1 MRGHFGW
8 ALASVV
14 SAGLIGLGGAVA
26 ADLPLK
32 ARPMPVAVAAY
43 NWTGCYV
50 GGNIGGKWAR
60 EGDVVNIAAATG
72 PGGPSPASSLDLGTA
87 TPSAFIGGGQVGCN
101 WQSGHLVLGIE
112 GDAEAQHY
120 GRTTTLVG
128 FPAVLFVPGDTFD
141 LRSDWQASVRGRIGY
156 AWDRTLLYVTGGV
169 AFTDLR
175 ATTTWVPGVFGGF
188 AFPGTIT
195 SQTKDLVGGTVG
207 AGVEQAIT
215 DNFTVG
221 VEGRYTWYGNQTF
234 DGGQLATSTIRGV
247 LFTFAPT
254 SRDVRLETAEV
265 LLKANWKFN
274 SGPVVA
280 KY

>member
-14 SAGLIGLGGAVA
+14 SAGLIGLGGAAA

-60 EGDVVNIAAATG
+60 EGDAVNIAAATG
-72 PGGPSPASSLDLGTA
+72 PGGASPASSLDLGTA
-87 TPSAFIGGGQVGCN
+87 TPSTFIGGGQIGCN

-112 GDAEAQHY
+112 GDADAQHY

-128 FPAVLFVPGDTFD
+128 FPANLFVPGDTFD

-175 ATTTWVPGVFGGF
+175 ANTNWVPGVFGGF
-188 AFPGTIT
+188 AFPGTMA

-207 AGVEQAIT
+207 VGVEQAIT

-221 VEGRYTWYGNQTF
+221 VEGRYTWYGSQTF
-234 DGGQLATSTIRGV
+234 DAGQLATSTLRGT

-254 SRDVRLETAEV
+254 TRDVRLETAEV

-280 KY
+280 RY

>member
-1 MRGHFGW
+1 
-8 ALASVV
+8 
-14 SAGLIGLGGAVA
+14 
-26 ADLPLK
+26 
-32 ARPMPVAVAAY
+32 MPVAVAAY

-60 EGDVVNIAAATG
+60 TGDVVNIAAATG
-72 PGGPSPASSLDLGTA
+72 PGGASAASSLDLGSA
-87 TPSAFIGGGQVGCN
+87 TSDTFIGGGQIGCN
-101 WQSGHLVLGIE
+101 WQSGHMVLGIE
-112 GDAEAQHY
+112 GDADAQRWKRSEVLA
-120 GRTTTLVG
+120 GGVL
-128 FPAVLFVPGDTFD
+128 PALFVPGDTFD

-169 AFTDLR
+169 AFTDIR
-175 ATTTWVPGVFGGF
+175 ASTNWVPGVFGGF

-195 SQTKDLVGGTVG
+195 SQTKNLVGGTVG
-207 AGVEQAIT
+207 VGVEHAVT
-215 DNFTVG
+215 NNFTVG

-234 DGGQLATSTIRGV
+234 DAGQLATSTLRGV

-254 SRDVRLETAEV
+254 SRDVRVETAEV